1 MKLKATIVSLISVLL
16 AGAVGIGLYCA
27 WPAIHGTITDEK
39 YYTAEELKNSYD
51 TGYEAGCKT
60 ETELV
65 GQVKYYKDI
74 VDERRY

>member
-39 YYTAEELKNSYD
+39 YYTAEELKNSYIALLKLTLGKG
-51 TGYEAGCKT
+51 TGCGRIGEPLQKI
-60 ETELV
+60 LLLSLF
-65 GQVKYYKDI
+65 
-74 VDERRY
+74 